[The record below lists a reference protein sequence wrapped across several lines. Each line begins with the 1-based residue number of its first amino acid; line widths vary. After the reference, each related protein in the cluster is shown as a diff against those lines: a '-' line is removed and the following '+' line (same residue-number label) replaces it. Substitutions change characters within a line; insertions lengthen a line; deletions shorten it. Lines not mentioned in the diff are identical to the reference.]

1 VPAAVVGHSQ
11 GEIAAAVVAG
21 ALSLEDGARVVA
33 LRARAIAEELAG
45 LGGMVSLPVPETEA
59 ARLVSAR
66 VGLSVAAVNGP
77 SSTVVSGDADALEE
91 LLAHCTEQ
99 GIRAR
104 RIPVDYASHSAH
116 VELLRERLLSDLA
129 PIRPVASSVPFY
141 SAVTAGRTDTT
152 ALEAAYWYENLR
164 NTVRF
169 EDATRALLADGRTLF
184 LEVSPHPVLTVG
196 LQETLDTADRPGA
209 VLGTLRRG
217 EGGRDRWL
225 AALAEAHVAGV
236 RVDWRTVLEDRTGSP
251 VDLPTYPFQ
260 RERYWPG
267 SSPLPADVT
276 AVGLGPTG
284 HPMLGAAVPVAGTDG
299 CLLTGRISAATHPW
313 TADHV
318 LLGTVLLPGT
328 ALVQLAARAGES
340 AGCPHLDE
348 LTLEAP
354 LPLDPDR
361 ATVLQVVVGD
371 SASAPDGRTVTVYS
385 RPEGDEGDWTR
396 HATGTVRATDPA
408 GHVPQPLPWPPRDA
422 EPVDPAGFYAA
433 AAEGGYG
440 YGPAFQGLRALWR
453 RGDEVFAEVAL
464 DRETRADAAGFGL
477 HPALFDAAL
486 HAVGAAGLLPA
497 GGGVR
502 VPFAWQGVS
511 PYATGAT
518 ELRVRLTRPTGREA
532 VRLEAVDPSGAPVL
546 HVESLEFRPVS
557 AAQLA
562 AAHGPRDTLFA
573 VDWTPAAP
581 GPVPLSW
588 AVAGA
593 DALGAADQLA
603 EDTFAIEWHP
613 DTGALVESVD
623 AGMNVPEVV
632 LLSGADAPGDDA
644 AAVHHRVAEVL
655 AGAQTL
661 LADPRF
667 DGTRIVLLTRNAVA
681 VRDGEDVTD
690 LPGAAA
696 RGLLRSAHSE
706 HPGRFVL
713 VDTDGDL
720 SGLTEALVPGE
731 PETALRGGSPLVPRL
746 VRARPSGEPALPA
759 GTVLVTG
766 GTGVLGGLVA
776 KHLATAHGATDLL
789 LLSRS
794 GPHAPHAA
802 DLVAYLAEL
811 GARAEV
817 VACDAADEDGLAA
830 VLAGRRIAT
839 VVHAAGVLDDGV
851 FEAMTPARVSA
862 VLRPKTDAAL
872 HLSRLTEAELY
883 VFFSSATGTF
893 GTAGQAN
900 YAAANAALDALAAGL
915 RARGRTA
922 LSVGWGMWATATGM
936 TGHLAD
942 ADRDHATGDNTA
954 LSDADGLALLDAA
967 LAADR
972 PHLVAARLD
981 LAGLRARAGSLPVPP
996 LLRTLVPPPARRA
1009 AGTEGQD
1016 AATLTARLAAADPSE
1031 RRQTVLDLVR
1041 GHAATVLGHA
1051 SAAAVD
1057 AERGFTDLGFSS
1069 LTAVEFRNRL
1079 SAATGLRLPTTLVF
1093 DHPSAARLTDHLL
1106 EQLVAED
1113 PGSGPAELLAG
1124 LDRLDT
1130 ALSGLGPK
1138 DTTHTRVI
1146 SRLHALLARYD
1157 TADGT
1162 ALVTAAGDLNTADDE
1177 NLFAFIDNELGA

>member
-1 VPAAVVGHSQ
+1 M
-11 GEIAAAVVAG
+11 
-21 ALSLEDGARVVA
+21 EDGARVVA

-45 LGGMVSLPVPETEA
+45 LGGMVSLPVPEPEA
-59 ARLVSAR
+59 ARLVAER
-66 VGLSVAAVNGP
+66 PGLSVAAVNGP
-77 SSTVVSGDADALEE
+77 SSTVVSGDAGVLDE
-91 LLAHCTEQ
+91 LMVYCAGQ

-104 RIPVDYASHSAH
+104 RVPVDYASHSAH
-116 VELLRERLLSDLA
+116 VERLHTRLLTDLA
-129 PIRPVASSVPFY
+129 PIAPVASAVPFY
-141 SAVTAGRTDTT
+141 SAVTAGRLDTSG
-152 ALEAAYWYENLR
+152 LDAAYWYENLR

-184 LEVSPHPVLTVG
+184 LETSPHPVLTVG
-196 LQETLDTADRPGA
+196 LQETLDAADRPGA

-225 AALAEAHVAGV
+225 TALAEAHVTGV
-236 RVDWRTVLEDRTGSP
+236 RVDWRTVLEDRTGRA
-251 VDLPTYPFQ
+251 VALPTYPFQ
-260 RERYWPG
+260 RERFWPG
-267 SSPLPADVT
+267 SRRLPADVT

-284 HPMLGAAVPVAGTDG
+284 HPMLGAAVPVAGSDAS
-299 CLLTGRISAATHPW
+299 LLTGRISADTHPW
-313 TADHV
+313 IADHV

-328 ALVQLAARAGES
+328 AIVGLAARAGES
-340 AGCPHLDE
+340 AGCPYLEE

-354 LPLDPDR
+354 LSLDPDR

-371 SASAPDGRTVTVYS
+371 SDSAPNARTVTVYS
-385 RPEGDEGDWTR
+385 RPEGDEAPWTR
-396 HATGTVRATDPA
+396 HATGTVRATDPT
-408 GHVPQPLPWPPRDA
+408 GHVPEPLPWPPQDA
-422 EPVDPAGFYAA
+422 RPVDPAGFYDA

-440 YGPAFQGLRALWR
+440 YGPAFQGLKALWR
-453 RGDEVFAEVAL
+453 RGDEVFAEVVLGQEA
-464 DRETRADAAGFGL
+464 RADAAAFGL

-486 HAVGAAGLLPA
+486 HAVGAAGLLP
-497 GGGVR
+497 GTGEVR

-511 PYATGAT
+511 SYSTGAT
-518 ELRVRLTRPTGREA
+518 ELRVRLSRPTEREA
-532 VRLEAVDPSGAPVL
+532 VRLDAVDPTGVPVL

-562 AAHGPRDTLFA
+562 AVHGPRDALFT

-588 AVAGA
+588 AVVGA
-593 DALGAADQLA
+593 DSLGAADHLA
-603 EDTFAIEWHP
+603 EDAFAIEWHA
-613 DTGALVESVD
+613 DAGALIESVD

-632 LLSGADAPGDDA
+632 LLSGARTKDGDTTAPGEEDA
-644 AAVHHRVAEVL
+644 AAVHHRVTAVL
-655 AGAQTL
+655 ASAQTL

-667 DGTRIVLLTRNAVA
+667 DECRIVLLTGGAVA
-681 VRDGEDVTD
+681 VQDGEDVTD

-713 VDTDGDL
+713 VDAPADGDL
-720 SGLTEALVPGE
+720 TGLTEALVPGE
-731 PETALRGGSPLVPRL
+731 PETALRHGSPSVPRL
-746 VRARPSGEPALPA
+746 VRARPAGTPALPA
-759 GTVLVTG
+759 GTVLITG

-776 KHLATAHGATDLL
+776 KHLATAHGVTDLL

-794 GPHAPHAA
+794 GPDSPQAA
-802 DLVAYLAEL
+802 GLSADLAEL
-811 GARAEV
+811 GAHTEI
-817 VACDAADEDGLAA
+817 VACDAADADSLAT

-839 VVHAAGVLDDGV
+839 VVHAAGILDDGV
-851 FEAMTPARVSA
+851 FEAMTTERVTA

-872 HLSRLTEAELY
+872 HLSRLAEPELF

-900 YAAANAALDALAAGL
+900 YAAANAALDALAARL

-954 LSDADGLALLDAA
+954 LSDGDGLALFDAA
-967 LAADR
+967 LTADR

-981 LAGLRARAGSLPVPP
+981 LATLRARAGSLPVPP
-996 LLRTLVPPPARRA
+996 LLRTLVPPPMRRA
-1009 AGTEGQD
+1009 AEQEAQD
-1016 AATLTARLAAADPSE
+1016 AMSFSAQLAAADPSE

-1041 GHAATVLGHA
+1041 SHAAAVLGHVSA
-1051 SAAAVD
+1051 SAVD

-1106 EQLVAED
+1106 EQMVVDDSAT
-1113 PGSGPAELLAG
+1113 GPAELLAG

-1130 ALSGLGPK
+1130 VLSGLGPE

-1157 TADGT
+1157 TAHD
-1162 ALVTAAGDLNTADDE
+1162 ADLVTAAGDLDTADDE